1 MFANSIFLVQWEI
14 CSLGREGIEMSG
26 CVEDNLRSF
35 ILSEIKLPN
44 DCEMIFG
51 GAKHRVQ

>member
-26 CVEDNLRSF
+26 CVEDHLRSF

-44 DCEMIFG
+44 DCQMIFG